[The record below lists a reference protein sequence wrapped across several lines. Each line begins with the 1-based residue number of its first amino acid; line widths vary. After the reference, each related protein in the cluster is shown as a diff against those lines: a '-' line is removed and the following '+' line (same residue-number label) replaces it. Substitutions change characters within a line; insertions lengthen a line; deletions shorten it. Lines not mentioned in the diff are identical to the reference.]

1 MADDI
6 VSEKENTQTDGNP
19 ETVSAEPL
27 MSKNKL
33 KKLEKR
39 RRWLEMKP
47 LLKAKKKQ
55 KRKIKVQE
63 AKQAGRDLG
72 PSRKLLKSLKMSNS
86 TCKLKICF
94 DLSLAEVMTPPE
106 FSKTFKQL
114 HRCYSINRRAP
125 APLQLHITGYSEA
138 TKDLLSKMS
147 GCFNWDVNFNS
158 STHAEI
164 FSKEKII
171 YLTSDSP
178 NVIEELDHDKV
189 YVIGALVDHNRLKNI
204 CYEKA
209 IKEGVGHAQLP
220 LDLYFKF
227 KTRRVLTID
236 QVFSIFLKVTE
247 GKSWIDAIMD
257 TVPKR
262 KGVELKEDFKKSS
275 DKDVQNRTEM
285 DDSIENNLQDSSVV
299 ENSEENANEDHNKYS
314 HP

>member
-6 VSEKENTQTDGNP
+6 VSVKENTETDGNP
-19 ETVSAEPL
+19 ETVFAEPI
-27 MSKNKL
+27 MSKNQL
-33 KKLEKR
+33 KRLEKR

-47 LLKAKKKQ
+47 LLKAKRKQ
-55 KRKIKVQE
+55 KRKLKLQE
-63 AKQAGRDLG
+63 AKQAGKDLG
-72 PSRKLLKSLKMSNS
+72 PSRKLLKSLKMSDS

-94 DLSLAEVMTPPE
+94 DLSLAEVMTPAE

-114 HRCYSINRRAP
+114 HRCYSINRRAS

-138 TKDLLSKMS
+138 TKDLLGNMS

-178 NVIEELDHDKV
+178 NVIEDLDHDKV

-227 KTRRVLTID
+227 KTRKVLTID

-247 GKSWIDAIMD
+247 GKSWIDAIFD

-262 KGVELKEDFKKSS
+262 KGVEIKENFKNSL
-275 DKDVQNRTEM
+275 DNGVQNKMEM
-285 DDSIENNLQDSSVV
+285 DDSTGSNLQDPLVV
-299 ENSEENANEDHNKYS
+299 ESSEENGNGDHSN
-314 HP
+314 

>member
-55 KRKIKVQE
+55 KRKEKVQE
-63 AKQAGRDLG
+63 AKQSGRDLG

-209 IKEGVGHAQLP
+209 IKE
-220 LDLYFKF
+220 
-227 KTRRVLTID
+227 
-236 QVFSIFLKVTE
+236 VTE

-275 DKDVQNRTEM
+275 DNGVQNRTEM
-285 DDSIENNLQDSSVV
+285 DDSTENNQQDSSAV
-299 ENSEENANEDHNKYS
+299 ENSEENANEDHNTLS
-314 HP
+314 PSITD